1 MVDYFISCYNVL
13 FCTFTIMQRI
23 PLFLPIIRSSLS
35 TTHPREPDIVDRLDA
50 GALQSIIGLLE
61 GLMKQ
66 SAETVVTEQNQLSQ
80 SSKDV
85 EVQLAAIMTALTE
98 RQKMYAKYAEKL
110 ARIHE
115 VSHSLTRCQLALATA
130 LDSIET
136 LNRQLP
142 PSDRLEEFIWSTG

>member
-1 MVDYFISCYNVL
+1 MFWWSLVK
-13 FCTFTIMQRI
+13 RI

-35 TTHPREPDIVDRLDA
+35 TTHPREPDIVDRLDS
-50 GALQSIIGLLE
+50 GALQSIVGLLE
-61 GLMKQ
+61 ELMKQ
-66 SAETVVTEQNQLSQ
+66 NADQVAADQNLLAQ

-85 EVQLAAIMTALTE
+85 EAQLTAIMTALTE
-98 RQKMYAKYAEKL
+98 RQKMYARYAEKL

-115 VSHSLTRCQLALATA
+115 VSHSLTRCQLALTTA

-142 PSDRLEEFIWSTG
+142 PSERLEEFIWSTG

>member
-1 MVDYFISCYNVL
+1 
-13 FCTFTIMQRI
+13 MQRI

-80 SSKDV
+80 CSKDV

>member
-1 MVDYFISCYNVL
+1 
-13 FCTFTIMQRI
+13 
-23 PLFLPIIRSSLS
+23 
-35 TTHPREPDIVDRLDA
+35 
-50 GALQSIIGLLE
+50 
-61 GLMKQ
+61 MKQ